1 MSQANN
7 QELLFIWEQFMQQL
21 SATDIPAVSIST
33 WFRPMKPLRIEGN
46 LFYITVPNAFIKNFL
61 EINPNYQNIMVSLL
75 KNITGQTFEIIVLE
89 EGETEITEPSI
100 PQIHTSNGMIDK
112 SRLNPKY
119 TFDSF
124 VVGKSNEFAH
134 AASLAVAENAEAA
147 HSNPLFIYGGVGLGK
162 THLMQAIGH
171 FVLQNDSSKR
181 VLYVTSEQ
189 FTNELINSIQKSR
202 NEEFRAKYR
211 NIDLLLID
219 DIQFIANKEMTME
232 EFFHT
237 FNELH
242 GANKQIVLTSDRPPR
257 EIKKL
262 EDRLISRF
270 AWGLIVDIGQPDLET
285 RIAILRKKADM
296 EGYDVPDDVIN
307 YIATH
312 VESNIRE
319 LEGALSRVTAFSK
332 LTNGKLDIETAA
344 IALKDL
350 YQGPKERP
358 VTPDLIKDI
367 IAKHFQLTV
376 EDLNSR
382 KRTRAIAYPRQ
393 IAMYLTRELT
403 DLSLP
408 KIGEEFGGRDHSTV
422 IHAYEKI
429 ERDMEEEP
437 ALKVR
442 ISEFK
447 KEIKGE

>member
-1 MSQANN
+1 MSQERNR
-7 QELLFIWEQFMQQL
+7 ELLVIWEQFLEQL
-21 SATDIPAVSIST
+21 NATDISPVSIST
-33 WFRPMKPLRIEGN
+33 WFRPMKPLRIEGQT
-46 LFYITVPNAFIKNFL
+46 FFITVPNTFIKNFL
-61 EINPNYQNIMVSLL
+61 ENNKIYQETIVEILR
-75 KNITGQTFEIIVLE
+75 NITGQTFTLMILE
-89 EGETEITEPSI
+89 DGDILPDSPPPE
-100 PQIHTSNGMIDK
+100 MKRDK

-171 FVLQNDSSKR
+171 FMLQTDPQKR

-189 FTNELINSIQKSR
+189 FTNELVTSIQTHK
-202 NEEFRAKYR
+202 NEEFREKYR

-285 RIAILRKKADM
+285 RIAILRKKANS
-296 EGYDVPDDVIN
+296 EGYEVPDEVIN

-319 LEGALSRVTAFSK
+319 LEGALSRVAAFSK
-332 LTNGKLDIETAA
+332 LTNGRLDEETAA

-350 YQGPKERP
+350 YQGPKERV
-358 VTPDLIKDI
+358 VTPDIIKEVI
-367 IAKHFQLTV
+367 SKHYPVTI
-376 EDLNSR
+376 EDLNGK
-382 KRTRAIAYPRQ
+382 KRIRSISYPRQ

-429 ERDMEEEP
+429 EKD
-437 ALKVR
+437 
-442 ISEFK
+442 ISKDVTFKIKITDLK

>member
-1 MSQANN
+1 MSQDKNH
-7 QELLFIWEQFMQQL
+7 ELLSIWAQFLEQL
-21 SATDIPAVSIST
+21 KGTDISPVSIST
-33 WFRPMKPLRIEGN
+33 WFLPMKPLKIEGN
-46 LFYITVPNAFIKNFL
+46 YFYITVPNAFIKNFL
-61 EINPNYQNIMVSLL
+61 TNNKNYQDTILHIL
-75 KNITGQTFEIIVLE
+75 QNITGQLFELIILE
-89 EGETEITEPSI
+89 DSEMGSNVEPVTPNLS
-100 PQIHTSNGMIDK
+100 QTIDK

-124 VVGKSNEFAH
+124 VVGKANEFAH

-171 FVLQNDSSKR
+171 FMLKHDNNKR

-189 FTNELINSIQKSR
+189 FTNELVNSIQTRR
-202 NEEFRAKYR
+202 NEEFREKYR

-237 FNELH
+237 FNVLH

-257 EIKKL
+257 EIQKL

-285 RIAILRKKADM
+285 RIAILRKKANT
-296 EGYDVPDDVIN
+296 EGFDVPDEVIN

-319 LEGALSRVTAFSK
+319 LEGALSRVIAFSK
-332 LTNGKLDIETAA
+332 LTNGRLNEETAA

-350 YQGPKERP
+350 YKGPKER
-358 VTPDLIKDI
+358 VITTDLIKEIISKHYKITIDDI
-367 IAKHFQLTV
+367 
-376 EDLNSR
+376 NSKNR
-382 KRTRAIAYPRQ
+382 SRAISYPRQ

-429 ERDMEEEP
+429 ERDMDEEP
-437 ALKVR
+437 VLKIKVM
-442 ISEFK
+442 ELK
-447 KEIKGE
+447 KEIKGDS